1 MRKDWSVSSELCAVA
16 WEYIMPRVF
25 STALL
30 LGQLLVESSQLVL
43 VQFVAKMSHFRSLS
57 RLLVFLLLL
66 VCGDVSTAK
75 DKGEPATW
83 PAAEWGKAGV
93 PADLMK
99 NLPVIANLQPGDD
112 VQTAIDAAPVS
123 GGVIFLTPGDY
134 LLTAALRLRSHMVL
148 RGRDRVR
155 TRLVI
160 QMRSLRPDIPIAED
174 SSLWTSGI
182 RFDALE
188 ESGLEELTI
197 VFDHTLP
204 PPMKL
209 SLGSAA
215 FKDDPGDQKDLHVVS
230 LCIDAARN
238 CWITKC
244 LIQNSG
250 TCPLVIANSQNILV
264 EEVIF
269 EGAYNRG
276 EGSGICI
283 LSRSTYT
290 RFEKVKMG
298 EINSFVLMSSSDGP
312 DCRYNV
318 ISASSFEIDVRVH
331 GQGTM
336 DNLIENTEIAL
347 ANWLD
352 RTPLSP
358 GNVNAREVPPG
369 PGNLVYLCTITR
381 DFGIGRRAFSMADNP
396 SMIYEVIE
404 TRARDRESSV
414 AVFAPAPPVGSL
426 IDSP

>member
-1 MRKDWSVSSELCAVA
+1 
-16 WEYIMPRVF
+16 
-25 STALL
+25 
-30 LGQLLVESSQLVL
+30 
-43 VQFVAKMSHFRSLS
+43 
-57 RLLVFLLLL
+57 
-66 VCGDVSTAK
+66 
-75 DKGEPATW
+75 
-83 PAAEWGKAGV
+83 
-93 PADLMK
+93 
-99 NLPVIANLQPGDD
+99 
-112 VQTAIDAAPVS
+112 
-123 GGVIFLTPGDY
+123 
-134 LLTAALRLRSHMVL
+134 
-148 RGRDRVR
+148 
-155 TRLVI
+155 
-160 QMRSLRPDIPIAED
+160 
-174 SSLWTSGI
+174 
-182 RFDALE
+182 
-188 ESGLEELTI
+188 
-197 VFDHTLP
+197 
-204 PPMKL
+204 MKL

-230 LCIDAARN
+230 LCIYAARN